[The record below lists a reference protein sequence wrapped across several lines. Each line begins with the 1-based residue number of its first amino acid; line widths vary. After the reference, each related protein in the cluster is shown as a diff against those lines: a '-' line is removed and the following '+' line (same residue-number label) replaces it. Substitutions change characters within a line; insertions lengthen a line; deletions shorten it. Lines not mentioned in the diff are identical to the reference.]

1 MNYNNKTVFLDNY
14 ELIVQYASN
23 SYERKGR
30 VSVNENLADGEPVFH
45 TGGLSQVVKVDLD
58 ILIPVDSGLY
68 DHLDSKVYKN
78 EKVEIKSNFG
88 KIFPSGKYYIESFKP
103 KYLDA
108 KYYECTLPLI
118 YFNGVEVTELYSYS
132 RVSTNETIL
141 SDKTSVVNK
150 TKSKEI
156 KEGHTDSEVVKKIQ
170 KTLRRNGFYLMD
182 EGSAL
187 IVDGIYGQYTTKAVQ
202 QFQKTKGIKV
212 TGTVNEETAKLLN
225 I

>member
-30 VSVNENLADGEPVFH
+30 VTVNENLADGEPVFH
-45 TGGLSQVVKVDLD
+45 TGGLSQIVKVDLD

-68 DHLDSKVYKN
+68 DHLDSKVHKN

-103 KYLDA
+103 KYLDGR
-108 KYYECTLPLI
+108 YYECTLPLI

-170 KTLRRNGFYLMD
+170 KALRRNGFYLMD

-202 QFQKTKGIKV
+202 QFQKTKGITV